1 MSKVFLIGNGE
12 SRKDFDLN
20 LLKTHGKIYGCNGL
34 YRVFTPDVLISVD
47 HGIMHEIYHTG
58 YCYNNKTWFRDWT
71 TIPEFMY
78 SSLIDAGLE
87 KIDLQQTKQWD
98 LIVANEKGDAQ
109 EFVMHGANL
118 SGKAK
123 ILHRDK
129 NTIEEKEVNQ
139 NQVFVSWIKP
149 GDKCKNINEL
159 MPNNIDIGWAAGPT
173 SGYIAC
179 KEESPSEV
187 YLLGHDLFSL
197 TNFTNNLFKG
207 TKHYT
212 IPEHS
217 HLQTEFIKNW
227 IEQWRILFTDNKH
240 IKFYK
245 VNTEINGKDKVNQP
259 IEEWKDCNN
268 IDYID
273 YKTLDNILKQ

>member
-1 MSKVFLIGNGE
+1 
-12 SRKDFDLN
+12 
-20 LLKTHGKIYGCNGL
+20 
-34 YRVFTPDVLISVD
+34 
-47 HGIMHEIYHTG
+47 MHEIYHTG

-87 KIDLQQTKQWD
+87 KIDLQETKQWD

-139 NQVFVSWIKP
+139 NQVFVSWIKKN
-149 GDKCKNINEL
+149 DKCKNIKEL

-179 KEESPSEV
+179 KEESPTEV
-187 YLLGHDLFSL
+187 YLIGHDLYTL
-197 TNFTNNLFKG
+197 TNYTNNVFKG
-207 TKHYT
+207 TKYYT
-212 IPEHS
+212 IPEHG
-217 HLQTEFIKNW
+217 HLTENEIKMW
-227 IEQWRILFTDNKH
+227 IEQWKILIHNNPNV
-240 IKFYK
+240 KF
-245 VNTEINGKDKVNQP
+245 IKVNQY
-259 IEEWKDCNN
+259 IDNRDKINSSINVWSDLNN
-268 IDYID
+268 IEYID
-273 YKTLDNILKQ
+273 YKTLDKILK